1 MRIRPE
7 PLSTSVM
14 TRSPADS
21 GATSSAH
28 RLNEH
33 VAHLR
38 LAASTGAAAM
48 HSTPIHEPGTRG
60 SGVPDIYAGR
70 RDCTRKHESE
80 SAAGAAVTPRLPP
93 HFGGRQHTYIAP
105 RERFVAPAVGR

>member
-70 RDCTRKHESE
+70 RSCTRKHESE
-80 SAAGAAVTPRLPP
+80 SAASAAGDCRRTLEADS
-93 HFGGRQHTYIAP
+93 TYIAP